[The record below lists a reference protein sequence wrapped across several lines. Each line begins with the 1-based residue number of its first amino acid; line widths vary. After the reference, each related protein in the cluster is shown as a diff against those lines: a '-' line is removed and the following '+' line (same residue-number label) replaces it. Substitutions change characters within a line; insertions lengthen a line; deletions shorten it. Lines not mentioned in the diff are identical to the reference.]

1 MEKAFKN
8 LIKNDFPYLCNSRL
22 LLAVSGGLDS
32 VVLMHLCK
40 AAKLDISIA
49 HCNFNLRGKESDAD
63 ESFVKK
69 LAREMET
76 EVFSQNFNTEKYA
89 GDKGLSIQMAARDL
103 RYHWFKELRLQYKF
117 DYVLTGHHANDDLE
131 TFLINLVRGT
141 GLEGLSGINPEH
153 NKVIRPLLQFSRK
166 EIEAYAKQQHINWR
180 EDSSN
185 ASTKYLRN
193 KIRHEMV
200 PLLEEL
206 NPEFLKS
213 FLQTQ
218 AHLKESQDLVE
229 DYISLIYPE
238 TVKKGKLGYELDIA
252 FLQKIPNTKSVLYQ
266 LLKSFGFT
274 EWNDVHSLL
283 TAQPGKMVFSA
294 THRLIKDREKLILT
308 ELPSET
314 HKQDFFIEENEEF
327 VMLPIGTFTF
337 SKVKAIEEKAENCIY
352 VNSEL
357 LEYPLVVRKWRRGDY
372 FYPFGMKGKKKL
384 SDFFK
389 DKKLSLPEKEN
400 SWLLCSGE
408 KIVWVINQRADN
420 RFAISSPDQQILKIT
435 CNL

>member
-8 LIKNDFPYLCNSRL
+8 LIKNDFSYLCNSRL

-32 VVLMHLCK
+32 AVLLHLCK
-40 AAKLDISIA
+40 EAKLDFAVA

-63 ESFVKK
+63 ERFVKE
-69 LAREMET
+69 LAQKMGV
-76 EVFSQNFNTEKYA
+76 EVYLQKFDTAEYA
-89 GDKGLSIQMAARDL
+89 ADKKLSIQMAARDL
-103 RYHWFKELRLQYKF
+103 RYHWFEEIRVTKKL
-117 DYVLTGHHANDDLE
+117 DYILTAHHANDDLE

-141 GLEGLSGINPEH
+141 GLEGLSGIRPE
-153 NKVIRPLLQFSRK
+153 NNRVIRPLLQFSRK
-166 EIEAYAKQQHINWR
+166 EIEAYAKDHGVVWR

-200 PLLEEL
+200 PLFEAL
-206 NPEFLKS
+206 NPEFLNS

-218 AHLKESQDLVE
+218 AHLKESQELVE

-238 TVKKGKLGYELDIA
+238 VVEKGKLGYELDIA
-252 FLQKIPNTKSVLYQ
+252 FLRKIPNTKSVLYQ
-266 LLKSFGFT
+266 MLKTFGFT
-274 EWNDVHSLL
+274 QWNDVYNLL
-283 TAQPGKMVFSA
+283 DAQPGKMVFSP

-308 ELPSET
+308 ELPSENLEREF
-314 HKQDFFIEENEEF
+314 QIEEDEEV
-327 VMLPIGTFTF
+327 VMLPMGTFTF
-337 SKVKAIEEKAENCIY
+337 SQVRKIEEKTTYSIY
-352 VNSEL
+352 VNPEL
-357 LEYPLVVRKWRRGDY
+357 LEYPLVVRKWRKGDY

-389 DKKLSLPEKEN
+389 DKKLSIPEKEN

-408 KIVWVINQRADN
+408 KIVWVINKRADN
-420 RFAISSPDQQILKIT
+420 RFAITSPDQKILKIT
-435 CNL
+435 YSL

>member
-8 LIKNDFPYLCNSRL
+8 LIKNEFFYLCNSRL

-40 AAKLDISIA
+40 EAKLDFAVA

-63 ESFVKK
+63 ESFVKS
-69 LAREMET
+69 LAKEVGAQ
-76 EVFSQNFNTEKYA
+76 VFSQNFDTKRYA
-89 GDKGLSIQMAARDL
+89 EDKGLSIQMAARDL
-103 RYHWFKELRLQYKF
+103 RYHWFEELRLQHKF
-117 DYVLTGHHANDDLE
+117 DFVLTAHHANDDLE

-141 GLEGLSGINPEH
+141 GLEGLSGIKTEN

-166 EIEAYAKQQHINWR
+166 EIEAYANQQNIKWR

-193 KIRHEMV
+193 KIRHEII
-200 PLLEEL
+200 PLFEEL

-218 AHLKESQDLVE
+218 SYLKESQDLVE

-252 FLQKIPNTKSVLYQ
+252 FLRKIPNTKSVLYQ

-274 EWNDVHSLL
+274 EWNDVHKLL
-283 TAQPGKMVFSA
+283 DAQPGKMVFSA
-294 THRLIKDREKLILT
+294 THRLVKDREKLILT

-314 HKQDFFIEENEEF
+314 HNQDFHIDKNEEF

-337 SKVKAIEEKAENCIY
+337 SEVEKIEEKSKNCIY
-352 VNSEL
+352 VDPKL
-357 LEYPLVVRKWRRGDY
+357 LEYPLVVRKWRKGDY

-400 SWLLCSGE
+400 SWLLCSGQ